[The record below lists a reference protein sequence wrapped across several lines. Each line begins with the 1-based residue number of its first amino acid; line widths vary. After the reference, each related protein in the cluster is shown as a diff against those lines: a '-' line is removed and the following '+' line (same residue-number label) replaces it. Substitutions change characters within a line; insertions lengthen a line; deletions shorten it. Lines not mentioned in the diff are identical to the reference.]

1 MSNNTLKSKEEVL
14 DKHLTQ
20 LMIDNPKELR
30 ESYPEIKELPEYK
43 VSIAAMDEYAEQEAI
58 AFAEFVN
65 AEKYD
70 QHQKGRWHTA
80 NIDNKVLDEYS
91 TKDIY
96 QLFKQ
101 SQQKEN
107 NI

>member
-58 AFAEFVN
+58 AFNRWCKKDFQDMLIKAKYQEERDRLFSLTD
-65 AEKYD
+65 EK
-70 QHQKGRWHTA
+70 R
-80 NIDNKVLDEYS
+80 
-91 TKDIY
+91 Y